1 MIRPMVLDL
10 EVDATLGFIIIV
22 FFNSQK
28 ELSFTKSYL
37 QFFLK
42 KAINGCGIWAHFQ
55 ESEKCFQ
62 TESGLEWY
70 YL

>member
-10 EVDATLGFIIIV
+10 EVDATLGFIIV
-22 FFNSQK
+22 SFNSQK

-42 KAINGCGIWAHFQ
+42 KAINGCGI
-55 ESEKCFQ
+55 
-62 TESGLEWY
+62 
-70 YL
+70 

>member
-10 EVDATLGFIIIV
+10 EVDATLGFIVIV

-42 KAINGCGIWAHFQ
+42 KAINGCGI
-55 ESEKCFQ
+55 
-62 TESGLEWY
+62 
-70 YL
+70 

>member
-22 FFNSQK
+22 SFNSQK

-37 QFFLK
+37 QFVLK
-42 KAINGCGIWAHFQ
+42 KAINGCGI
-55 ESEKCFQ
+55 
-62 TESGLEWY
+62 
-70 YL
+70 